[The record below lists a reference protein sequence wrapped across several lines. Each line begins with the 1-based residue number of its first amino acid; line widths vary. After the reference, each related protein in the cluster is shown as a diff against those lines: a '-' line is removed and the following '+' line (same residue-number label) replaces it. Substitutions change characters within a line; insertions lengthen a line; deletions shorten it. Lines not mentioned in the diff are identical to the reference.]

1 MDDSPAQQDTLL
13 ALHQLGG
20 QRQPVNTSAVAL
32 ALGVS
37 PPSAT
42 AAIKRLARDGMVRHT
57 PYRGARL
64 TASGLRAARSVL
76 RRHRLIESFLVS
88 VMGYAWDEVHDEAH
102 RLEHA
107 VSEQFTDRLDERLGH
122 PRFDPHGDPIP
133 TARGAIA
140 REPKLSLADLA
151 GGERGTIQQM
161 QDEEPAFL
169 RFAGA
174 RGLVPGASVEVLG
187 IGAYDGPIRVR
198 AGTTETELTAMVAR
212 RILVQRSGR
221 SIADPVVPQRAAAP
235 RARRKHS

>member
-20 QRQPVNTSAVAL
+20 HRQPVNTSAVAN

-37 PPSAT
+37 APTAT
-42 AAIKRLARDGMVRHT
+42 AAIKRLARDGLVRHT
-57 PYRGARL
+57 PYHGARL
-64 TASGLRAARSVL
+64 TASGLRAARGVL

-107 VSEQFTDRLDERLGH
+107 VSERFTDRLDERLGH

-151 GGERGTIQQM
+151 AGERGTIQQM

-198 AGTTETELTAMVAR
+198 AGTTETDLTTMVAR
-212 RILVQRSGR
+212 RILVERSK
-221 SIADPVVPQRAAAP
+221 RASAVHAVHRGSQP
-235 RARRKHS
+235 HRARRKR

>member
-1 MDDSPAQQDTLL
+1 MDDSPAQQDCLL

-20 QRQPVNTSAVAL
+20 HRQPVNTSAVAQ

-37 PPSAT
+37 APTAT
-42 AAIKRLARDGMVRHT
+42 AAIKRLARDGLVLHT

-64 TASGLRAARSVL
+64 STSGLRAARSVL

-88 VMGYAWDEVHDEAH
+88 VMGYAWDEVHNEAH

-107 VSEQFTDRLDERLGH
+107 VSEMFTDRLDERLGH
-122 PRFDPHGDPIP
+122 PQFDPHGDPIP

-174 RGLVPGASVEVLG
+174 RGLIPGASVEVLG
-187 IGAYDGPIRVR
+187 IGPYDGPIRVR
-198 AGTTETELTAMVAR
+198 AGTTQTDLTTLVAR
-212 RILVQRSGR
+212 RILVERSNR
-221 SIADPVVPQRAAAP
+221 SAAAHAVPRRTAAP
-235 RARRKHS
+235 RARRRR

>member
-1 MDDSPAQQDTLL
+1 
-13 ALHQLGG
+13 
-20 QRQPVNTSAVAL
+20 
-32 ALGVS
+32 LGVS
-37 PPSAT
+37 PPTAT
-42 AAIKRLARDGMVRHT
+42 AAIKRLAREGLVRHT

-64 TASGLRAARSVL
+64 TDSGRHVARSVL

-88 VMGYAWDEVHDEAH
+88 MMGYAWDEVHEEAH

-122 PRFDPHGDPIP
+122 PQFDPHGDPIP
-133 TARGAIA
+133 TARGALA

-151 GGERGTIQQM
+151 DGERGTIQQM

-187 IGAYDGPIRVR
+187 VGAYDGPIHVR
-198 AGTTETELTAMVAR
+198 AGTTETDLTTQVAR
-212 RILVQRSGR
+212 RILVERSSRSASIRDRSQRT
-221 SIADPVVPQRAAAP
+221 PAP
-235 RARRKHS
+235 RGRRLR